1 MAIGDNSSG
10 TTRSTTGMTNTP
22 RTGFTTVTPTTVL
35 QPVGS
40 ISDSTTASELEQ
52 AIQERALKMAQQI
65 VANQTNQAQLAG
77 SGRIFT
83 PFNLAT
89 DIVTNQKTLVTT
101 GLFSGNSGSIS
112 TVYTSS
118 AQSSTSKQYYY
129 AVYKDNTATAD
140 SQFSVTYGHRLGSG
154 SYSAGQLNDSAT
166 KAIYSQYKQLLLNP
180 GDSVFT
186 FGTSG
191 NSDDIYV
198 INFDRARLRDRL
210 DPGNWQ
216 ISLASLSGSAVNS
229 SNTGS
234 MVQYL
239 PIGAVNTAR
248 NRSGSL
254 ITLIDDSGDTDQSVG
269 FSAAGRVYNI
279 ISGSLTNGGYVVNND
294 YVYYGLAY
302 PDMGMLVLDGNMMI
316 VSGGFT
322 TVTGS
327 SQAGDNAYK
336 LFVSIY
342 GAMQQGYTFQAR
354 NEEVIN
360 STHYFVRVKN
370 GEYNFSN
377 NPSFT
382 TGSVGEFSQPT
393 FIGDPKTYIT
403 TVGMYNDNQE
413 LLAVA
418 KLSKPIQKSF
428 QNEALIK
435 VKLDF

>member
-1 MAIGDNSSG
+1 MAIGDNLS
-10 TTRSTTGMTNTP
+10 
-22 RTGFTTVTPTTVL
+22 
-35 QPVGS
+35 
-40 ISDSTTASELEQ
+40 SDSVNRSSAQMASLDAATRPISSTTTASELET
-52 AIQERALKMAQQI
+52 AIQERAMALAQRMLN
-65 VANQTNQAQLAG
+65 NQMNATTLAG

-83 PFNLAT
+83 PFNQST
-89 DIVTNQKTLVTT
+89 DVVENQKTLVTA
-101 GLFSGNSGSIS
+101 GLFADSSGSIS
-112 TVYTSS
+112 SMYTSS
-118 AQSSTSKQYYY
+118 AQSDTSKQYYY
-129 AVYKDNTATAD
+129 SVYKDNPSSTSTAA
-140 SQFSVTYGHRLGSG
+140 SQCAVAYGHRLGSG
-154 SYSAGQLNDSAT
+154 SFSAGQLNDSAT

-180 GDSVFT
+180 GDTTFT
-186 FGTSG
+186 FGTTG
-191 NSDDIYV
+191 NSDSIYV

-216 ISLASLSGSAVNS
+216 VSLAELSGSFYANNVH
-229 SNTGS
+229 TGS
-234 MVQYL
+234 NVKIAL
-239 PIGAVNTAR
+239 SNASII
-248 NRSGSL
+248 S
-254 ITLIDDSGDTDQSVG
+254 LIDDSGDTDQTVG

-279 ISGSLTNGGYVVNND
+279 ISGTLTNGGYVVNND

-302 PDMGMLVLDGNMMI
+302 PDMGMLVLDGNMLNA
-316 VSGGFT
+316 SASFN

-327 SQAGDNAYK
+327 GIAGDNAWK
-336 LFVSIY
+336 LFTSIS
-342 GAMQQGYTFQAR
+342 GAMAINSSVNSFQAR
-354 NEEVIN
+354 NEEVVN

-382 TGSVGEFSQPT
+382 TGSVGEFAQAT

>member
-1 MAIGDNSSG
+1 MAIGDNLPSDSVNRTTTSTSNTG
-10 TTRSTTGMTNTP
+10 TRPISTT
-22 RTGFTTVTPTTVL
+22 
-35 QPVGS
+35 
-40 ISDSTTASELEQ
+40 TTAAELET
-52 AIQERALKMAQQI
+52 AIQERALALAQQM
-65 VANQTNQAQLAG
+65 VNNQMNATTLAG

-83 PFNLAT
+83 PFNQST
-89 DIVTNQKTLVTT
+89 DVVANQKTLVTT
-101 GLFSGNSGSIS
+101 GLFSDLSGSIS
-112 TVYTSS
+112 TMYTSS
-118 AQSSTSKQYYY
+118 VQSSTSKQYYY
-129 AVYKDNTATAD
+129 AVYKTNPASTAAAG
-140 SQFSVTYGHRLGSG
+140 SQFAVAFGHRLGSG

-166 KAIYSQYKQLLLNP
+166 KAVYSQYKQLLLNP
-180 GDSVFT
+180 GDTTFT

-191 NSDDIYV
+191 NSDSIYV
-198 INFDRARLRDRL
+198 INFDRSRLRDRL

-216 ISLASLSGSAVNS
+216 VSLAQLGSGSFAGNTF
-229 SNTGS
+229 SNNVFTGS
-234 MVQYL
+234 KVG
-239 PIGAVNTAR
+239 IVN
-248 NRSGSL
+248 NPSIIS
-254 ITLIDDSGDTDQSVG
+254 LIDDSGDTNQSIG

-279 ISGSLTNGGYVVNND
+279 ISGSLTAGGYVVNND

-302 PDMGMLVLDGNMMI
+302 PDMGMLVLDGTMLNL
-316 VSGGFT
+316 SASFN

-327 SQAGDNAYK
+327 SISGDNAWK
-336 LFVSIY
+336 LYTSIS
-342 GAMQQGYTFQAR
+342 GAMSVDPAVNSFQAR
-354 NEEVIN
+354 NEEVVN

-382 TGSVGEFSQPT
+382 TGSVGEFSQAT

-418 KLSKPIQKSF
+418 KLSKPVQKSF